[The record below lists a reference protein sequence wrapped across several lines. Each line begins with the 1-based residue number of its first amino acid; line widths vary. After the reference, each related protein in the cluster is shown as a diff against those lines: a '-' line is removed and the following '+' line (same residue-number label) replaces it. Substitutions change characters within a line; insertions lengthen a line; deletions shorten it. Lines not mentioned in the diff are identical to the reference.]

1 MPTKT
6 KRLEPTREKKKKTK
20 RRRRRR
26 RRKKKKKK
34 KKKKERKENRGGTRG
49 ETNATNGQRRL
60 LPPTGHL
67 FVVFAR
73 SFLLLFLSIVMSFFF
88 FSRPFTAVLPHS
100 TEFYRVLCF
109 LFGWCFSISFSLIF
123 AGFLFYAPLGLISG
137 VFFFILLSFISIQFP
152 FDMPFTGFFFYR
164 VCCCCCVVFIL
175 VGRPSNGVRVPFCF
189 WFFVDL

>member
-26 RRKKKKKK
+26 KKKKKKK

-73 SFLLLFLSIVMSFFF
+73 SFLLLFLSIVMSFF

-189 WFFVDL
+189 WFFFVDL